1 MMPYAPLHAAASHKS
16 FDNDPWQWRGLEGAA
31 SSESRTPLFP
41 NSRLSH
47 ETSFIGEPA
56 GDAGPPSHTTSQSLP
71 GHYAP
76 RRMSEKSINA
86 MRGPQQH
93 IGPLHPHLAVEDKTP
108 DSEEAE
114 TETPLVTKRKD
125 EGDGKDPN
133 EGNGGMGKNNAPGN
147 AAGTAS
153 VTTAAVS
160 VTNQP
165 VTTAPL
171 AQPIRWRS
179 NLGQHSKQMKCPHCY
194 KQIYTRVTYKS
205 DDCTYFAAGLC
216 CICCCCF
223 IPFCL
228 RELKAAHHFCP
239 MCQVYIGS
247 Y

>member
-1 MMPYAPLHAAASHKS
+1 MEISAEGKGKSNEVCSSKKQNGAYPASKHYEQMPMFQLWKVSLALQ
-16 FDNDPWQWRGLEGAA
+16 F
-31 SSESRTPLFP
+31 LFP
-41 NSRLSH
+41 SV
-47 ETSFIGEPA
+47 
-56 GDAGPPSHTTSQSLP
+56 
-71 GHYAP
+71 
-76 RRMSEKSINA
+76 
-86 MRGPQQH
+86 QQH
-93 IGPLHPHLAVEDKTP
+93 VGPLHPHLAVEDKTP
-108 DSEEAE
+108 DSEDAE
-114 TETPLVTKRKD
+114 TETPLVTKRK
-125 EGDGKDPN
+125 EEDGKDPN
-133 EGNGGMGKNNAPGN
+133 EGGLGKNLGGGGGGGG
-147 AAGTAS
+147 AAI
-153 VTTAAVS
+153 TTAAVS

-194 KQIYTRVTYKS
+194 KQIYTKVTYKS